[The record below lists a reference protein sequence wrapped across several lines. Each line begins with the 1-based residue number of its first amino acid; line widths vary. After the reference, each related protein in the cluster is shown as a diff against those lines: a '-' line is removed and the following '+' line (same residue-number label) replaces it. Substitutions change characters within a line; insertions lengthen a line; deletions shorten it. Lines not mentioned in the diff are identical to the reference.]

1 MADEIRIPVSADTTP
16 MLRDIENVASKAR
29 VSIRANLDSKQLE
42 AFARPLGKITGQAD
56 EFSKSMEAANARVL
70 AFGASVGVVNA
81 LANGFKNLIAS
92 TIEVEKSL
100 NEIKVIGNDTFSNLD
115 QVSKGLFSTAKQLGV
130 SYKDA
135 ANATLEFA
143 RQGKDLQASLEASR
157 AALTLTRTTGLD
169 AAESV
174 KGLTSAVNVFSES
187 GLTYAD
193 IVNKMSAV
201 DSKFAVNSKDLI
213 EGISRSASVA
223 QEAGVSFDELTAL
236 ITTLQE
242 KTGRGGAVIGNA
254 LKTIFTRVQ
263 NPEILKDIRDLGIA
277 VTDTSGN
284 FLPATRIIQSL
295 ANEFDGLDANVRKNI
310 LLKVGGGFQI
320 DKLAAALNDMAN
332 ANGTFQR
339 SLQTSQ
345 SNVGNA
351 FDKVTKLNQTVD
363 SAFNNVLS
371 SAKEAGSLIGRIGF
385 SEDFRKILEG
395 GSSFFDA
402 ITGGLGGNNG
412 EEGLSVGQTLARGIV
427 KGIGSVITGPGLF
440 LFGGILL
447 KLGTDFAKFSTSALQ
462 TQLGITSKTKE
473 EQAIQQSISTVLS
486 SNTDLQVKLLNL
498 EGDKVTQAAVLLDY
512 YTRIAASMERQKT
525 LSKDLSAALY
535 AGGVRVASGT
545 LEIQGAVAPTAPPPK
560 RAAAGYI
567 PNLASAIAT
576 EKAQSPAGSRILVD
590 HNFPMGGGQ
599 KGTMVYNSN
608 ETRIKN
614 FAGTGGD
621 AIIPNYP
628 TNAASGYT
636 PNFANQE
643 KEKIKKLAVGGK
655 GQLNIDARSIPLAG
669 ITMGGTKPVVNGK
682 SIEIDDK
689 LLKNYIGSPF
699 FDKLKQYDRISVQ
712 NVDSGAVYRFRQG
725 LKDNEGTIA
734 NDFVSRLNRSV
745 RPQVLDFI
753 QSEMKALGLAPGGGL
768 NKGLES
774 LNFNIMTPSS
784 AGYVLE
790 EIIKAPTLT
799 TAEKVAQ
806 YAAQSEKAYFD
817 IQNLSSEYA
826 EAYGLPK
833 KDYAYVDV
841 KSSENELERT
851 ITKKFLNQAIYEGG
865 GTKLRN
871 AARGYIPN
879 FADKQETFLVS
890 KKMSEFGNIESKNK
904 ADAIDQ
910 FSSSVK
916 IIRQDKTIKDYG
928 SEADSYIKKIYPPK
942 NNGKINLKQ
951 LDKIEKQFSD
961 AGASQTSLKTFR
973 STLTNSSNFSSYNS
987 VIKGILGELDA
998 KQLIGK
1004 NIKGSNSV
1012 FDFAGYVDARTR
1024 RVDDPSNILIKGVN
1038 FWLRNKSYANK
1049 KEDKINLP
1057 TMTAIVPADSKIGI
1071 GLNYKNAAKGFIPNF
1086 ANTSNMSGAMMRYS
1100 PKYEITPSKSL
1111 TGSEAVESLNKTK
1124 GTRLKGT
1131 NVGERDYG
1139 TGNFELDENNIIAS
1153 ILGNNTFFQ
1162 AGVSRSDIEKD
1173 LLTFVERL
1181 TAGNRI
1187 IGGGAGGAYG
1197 GIFGSGMRD
1206 VRPNQIISAEISG
1219 KFKNLDY
1226 SKLSR
1231 IFPRLWRAKGVENA
1245 WDMTKGILALT
1256 GSEYSDSFDTPTY
1269 SKYNKIK
1276 KSELSDNVF
1285 NLRSYTDILRNVA
1298 IASVADYDKDL
1309 LGFHLNIAGTEDEAI
1324 MKNREF
1330 NSKNNTSYITPF
1342 GSRGIVNPVNVGM
1355 RKEYLN
1361 EINKTLTPDLKKMF
1375 KVGGN
1380 ASYGSFSKWFD
1391 ANQGKFGF
1399 KTKKEA
1405 QEELSA
1411 ALNIKRINY
1420 DAATKQMVFE
1430 PFVAKTASNGFFPN
1444 FTELTGTGAGM
1455 LYSDPNYDVLGSGTS
1470 GMFLAPKSGQGMGQK
1485 IFFKSNSEKAQHEY
1499 HVNKSLK
1506 EFEKQNPTLFSKN
1519 AISFT
1524 NVGNILT
1531 KNGLIAGFEREV
1543 IKDLGVDEF
1552 ATGTFPNK
1560 SKNSGDVN
1568 EMANYAFFLSE
1579 FMSQAGAKNI
1589 VDEYRKLNNDDS
1601 FRLQDVYAGNFKVNA
1616 AMQKALTDETN
1627 KRFSLK
1633 NKPKDSY
1640 SEIKSLAESNG
1651 ISALNEKYGAIGA
1664 RNIMFDTMGFSRDA
1678 VKTASSGYMPN
1689 FASEKQQAILR
1700 EKMATGLPDS
1710 MIKVSTDSRAV
1721 HPILNPTGQII
1732 TNKIDEPNG
1741 ASDVTPDRM
1750 KNAYKNASRGFM
1762 PNFANAAAAG
1772 LGSALGVDVS
1782 KLTSSIDSNTKTILQ
1797 SISTS
1802 NELSKN
1808 LIQLVAI
1815 EKAKNV
1821 ALTVDLSSFKYGQA
1835 GIKPG
1840 EIGSPIDQN
1849 QLRTQLSTIV
1859 PKFAERSLSQTELK
1873 DFQKEFGLSNKQL
1886 QEFLKILKTGTKD
1899 IEGFFAKAKQKTN
1912 AQTTGAPNAQSNQ
1925 EQPIDKIN
1933 KPIEETKKSFGDLA
1947 QKAFIFQS
1955 AISFT
1960 SGAVS
1965 SLGKDFEAFGNIIN
1979 SVGQIGYTVTQGAD
1993 LFKSINKGRN
2003 IGEVIPSIASGYAAG
2018 TAGSTATGRIG
2029 KIASG
2034 VRGAIVGTAGVA
2046 ATEGAAGVAATGL
2059 GAGSAVAGLAVAG
2072 TIVAGSA
2079 LLGYAVYKGIDALS
2093 DVFLKSAKRTAS
2105 AIEAMNSTIEKYGSN
2120 APKLNEFQNKALERF
2135 IKISDIKGTGVA
2147 GQLNESGYGVSNMYR
2162 RGTKYIGQDTT
2173 YLTRYEQKLA
2183 QLNLG
2188 NEGNQLFAKQFGT
2201 LITQTAQQKTTK
2213 NINGKEVLPNAYELD
2228 VQVTKEAM
2236 TIIEQIKA
2244 ETKNILQSYRPSKEE
2259 LEKAKKD
2266 IEKSMGYDVFDNIT
2280 EKDILKQARIN
2291 ASPEI
2296 TNIAQENVYKNL
2308 LPQVKAAE
2316 ANQNAKQEA
2325 ILFQT
2330 ELFKKQLEISIQTA
2344 KIRSSIPSYAEN
2356 QLSIEKDLLK
2366 TSIDRRVQID
2376 LELKS
2381 LESQRQLA
2389 SDIREQLGRSANEGI
2404 GKYLERTSSLGVSEP
2419 KREEINA
2426 LNQKLVNS
2434 TNPEQGFEMYAQ
2446 ILDYIDKGNKS
2457 LDENI
2462 AKEKQA
2468 LEILKQKNGQD
2479 EVAKKENET
2488 QIKLKEIEIAK
2499 LTTTSEKAKQD
2510 LELQRNQVTLLKTQ
2524 AQVRDQIYA
2533 KDVLNKAIQDQINSA
2548 YNMRKEMIVSVLT
2561 NEQKSID
2568 LAQKQ
2573 LDIQNR
2579 ISDAKFKT
2587 SLINSS
2593 NPNEDPFIAQ
2603 RKTQLREIN
2612 LPAQRE
2618 LAAYET
2624 EKQRALI
2631 TDKQSMVSLASQ
2643 RGATLEQMSGIT
2655 NAKTFEEAQKK
2666 LAEVINQEGNQFENS
2681 VKTAASY
2688 FFDTIKG
2695 ASVILSQS
2703 ITGEI
2708 EYRKPNLDLLG
2719 IRNPPFSD
2727 DGFFVKKA
2735 TKERITSESFISDL
2749 TKDLL
2754 QRNTKSLESR
2764 VSGKEFVGNV
2774 ISRTQIA
2781 NPTDA
2786 INEETNN
2793 RRQEF
2798 NQSIRK
2804 RFFEFE
2810 SQRLSALIA
2819 GEQKALEYLR
2829 QRIADQEKLKDLE
2842 FEGKNLKQFN
2852 PFEAEKA
2859 SARYQINK
2867 ILTDAQNA
2875 DIEANASFF
2884 VESKNRA
2891 LTEAKSKGASP
2902 EDLQA
2907 IVSSTS
2913 LDDIISKLQKVIEKN
2928 IDETAGKLPGEML
2941 EDGAKKARDLMV
2953 EGGTIFFKKVTG
2965 EDYSITTSPSSK
2977 VGDSSIINSLPLP
2990 KKSQEFDVSLFG
3002 GIASAK
3008 ELEFQKQQ
3016 IEDKVKKAGI
3026 SLEELK
3032 NKSYSREG
3040 NAEGLDEIELDELSN
3055 KYAELTENISS
3066 LNSAVSKNKESASML
3081 ARFAATG
3088 NPQGA
3093 GPVSKMPGAI
3103 QQYNQALDNQKTKE
3117 ENQTKFERGF
3127 RSGIG
3132 QIDSDIQKF
3141 DAKLGEQLPRDFAT
3155 GMKDALKELSNPNST
3170 EPLKTRLLGVAL
3182 AFTQKIQDAFLTQAT
3197 NKFTSSIFGGNGFFG
3212 GANGMADGG
3221 PVIGGSGAKD
3231 DVPMMLMGGEYVV
3244 KKSAVE
3250 KYGHAYLD
3258 ALNHG
3263 SVMMKDTSTKKSAGG
3278 LIPGDSALTG
3288 EVPAMLMGGEYV
3300 LDKTAVQKYGLGY
3313 LSGLNKGAVQKFAEG
3328 GPVIGGSG
3336 AKDDVSMNLI
3346 GGQFVVKKSAV
3357 DKYGHA
3363 YMDALNHGSVAIKN
3377 TSSKKS
3383 AGGLI
3388 PGDSALTGEVPALL
3402 MGGEYVLDKTAVQ
3415 KYGLGY
3421 LSGLNK
3427 GSVQKFAEGGPVIG
3441 GSGAKDD
3448 VSMTLLGGQ
3457 FVVKK
3462 SAVDKYGHAYMDAL
3476 NHGSVAMK
3484 NGASKKSAG
3493 GLIPGDSALTGEVP
3507 ALLMGGEYVLDKTA
3521 VQKYGLGYLSGLNK
3535 GNVQKFAGG
3544 GLVNAQEVDITKY
3557 QDPAKTS
3564 PYGQYRNQ
3572 GLSFDQNGSVVGMD
3586 TYKGTAEN
3594 KQNELR
3600 KAQSNYYAQNAQSGE
3615 GGFYMPGQ
3623 NGMGAIMGQRNLLS
3637 FATQQT
3643 AGTQFDK
3650 FSGGTNS
3657 AGVDLGAGSANMSLF
3672 ALRDEGNSRNASYL
3686 QAKQKS
3692 LDLYLGGIDATKEK
3706 ANKEH
3711 DILEE
3716 QKRIKE
3722 EAKKREKE
3730 MYKGMLVSLGVSV
3743 GMAGLG
3749 ALASSASTGWSA
3761 AGQAAAA
3768 EGRTATFGEKFQ
3780 GAFSGGTMDGQ
3791 NRGGI
3796 ANMFSSSGYKD
3807 FSVIGDKSGSGL
3819 QQFNNKTNQYE
3830 RMAPADFTKMYG
3842 SGKGLSYDSMGTPY
3856 KTPNT
3861 FGYAWN
3867 RKASGGS
3874 VYGNGMG
3881 DNVPTMLNGG
3891 EFVISKQAAQNV
3903 GVNKLQQINSGGKA
3917 EDSSE
3922 LLLAKL
3928 DELVEKLSAVGTL
3941 NITVNSDSNGKQSEK
3956 QEGGGRQDQQ
3966 TKDLAKKIK
3975 EVVMNVLKEEK
3986 RLGGMLR

>member
-42 AFARPLGKITGQAD
+42 AFSRPLGKITGQAD
-56 EFSKSMEAANARVL
+56 EFTKSMEAANARVL

-295 ANEFDGLDANVRKNI
+295 ANEFEGLDANVRKNI

-339 SLQTSQ
+339 SLQISQ

-363 SAFNNVLS
+363 GAFNNVLS
-371 SAKEAGSLIGRIGF
+371 SAKEAGSLIGRIAF

-402 ITGGLGGNNG
+402 ITGALGGNNG
-412 EEGLSVGQTLARGIV
+412 EEGLSIGQTLARGIV

-440 LFGGILL
+440 LFAGILI
-447 KLGTDFAKFSTSALQ
+447 KLTADFAKFSTTAIQ
-462 TQLGITSKTKE
+462 TQLGITSKGKE
-473 EQAIQQSISTVLS
+473 QEAIQKSISTVLS
-486 SNTDLQVKLLNL
+486 GNTDLQVRLLNL
-498 EGDKVTQAAVLLDY
+498 EGNKVEQAAVLLDY
-512 YTRIAASMERQKT
+512 YNRIAASMERQKN
-525 LSKDLSAALY
+525 LSKDLSDALY
-535 AGGVRVASGT
+535 EGGVRLGSGK
-545 LEIQGAVAPTAPPPK
+545 LEIKSGGSQVTK
-560 RAAAGYI
+560 TAAGGYV

-576 EKAQSPAGSRILVD
+576 ERAQSPTGSKILVD

-608 ETRIKN
+608 ETRIRN

-628 TNAASGYT
+628 VSAAFGYT
-636 PNFANQE
+636 PNFAKQDDIE
-643 KEKIKKLAVGGK
+643 KDKNKIKKLAVGGK
-655 GQLNIDARSIPLAG
+655 GQLDIDARSIGVAG
-669 ITMGGTKPVVNGK
+669 ITMGGVKPVVNGK
-682 SIEIDDK
+682 SLEINDK

-699 FDKLKQYDRISVQ
+699 FDKLKEYDRISLQ

-725 LKDNEGTIA
+725 LKDNEGSIA
-734 NDFVSRLNRSV
+734 SDFVSRLNRSV
-745 RPQVLDFI
+745 RPQILDFI
-753 QSEMKALGLAPGGGL
+753 QVEMKALGLKPGGGL
-768 NKGLES
+768 NKGLEG

-799 TAEKVAQ
+799 TADKVAE
-806 YAAQSEKAYFD
+806 YAAQNEKAYFD

-833 KDYAYVDV
+833 KDYNYVDV

-851 ITKKFLNQAIYEGG
+851 ITRKFLNQAMYEGG
-865 GTKLRN
+865 GTALRN
-871 AARGYIPN
+871 AAKGYVPN
-879 FADKQETFLVS
+879 FADKQETFLIS
-890 KKMSEFGNIESKNK
+890 KKMSEFGNIESKQK
-904 ADAIDQ
+904 ADPVDQ

-928 SEADSYIKKIYPPK
+928 SEANSYIKKIYPEK
-942 NNGKINLKQ
+942 NNGKINLNQ
-951 LDKIEKQFSD
+951 LNKVEKLFRD
-961 AGASQTSLKTFR
+961 RGASETSLKTFR
-973 STLTNSSNFSSYNS
+973 STLTNSSNYGSFNS
-987 VIKGILGELDA
+987 TIKGILGELDA
-998 KQLIGK
+998 KELIGK

-1024 RVDDPSNILIKGVN
+1024 RVDDPTNILIKGVN
-1038 FWLRNKSYANK
+1038 FWLRNKSYVNK
-1049 KEDKINLP
+1049 KEDKLSLP
-1057 TMTAIVPADSKIGI
+1057 SMTAIVPADSKIGI
-1071 GLNYKNAAKGFIPNF
+1071 GLNYQNAAKGYIPNF
-1086 ANTSNMSGAMMRYS
+1086 ANTSNMSGAMMRFS
-1100 PKYEITPSKSL
+1100 PKYAGGFGLPTM
-1111 TGSEAVESLNKTK
+1111 TGSEAVASLSETK

-1131 NVGERDYG
+1131 NFGEKNYR
-1139 TGNFELDENNIIAS
+1139 TGGFELDENNIIAS

-1162 AGVSRSDIEKD
+1162 AGVSQASMEKD
-1173 LLTFVERL
+1173 LGNFIERL
-1181 TAGNRI
+1181 TAGDRI
-1187 IGGGAGGAYG
+1187 IGGGAGGAYAG
-1197 GIFGSGMRD
+1197 VFGSGMRD
-1206 VRPNQIISAEISG
+1206 IQPKQIISANISG
-1219 KFKNLDY
+1219 KFKNIDY
-1226 SKLSR
+1226 SKLEK
-1231 IFPRLWRAKGVENA
+1231 IFPRLWRAKGVESA

-1256 GSEYSDSFDTPTY
+1256 GSEYSSSYDTPLF

-1276 KSELSDNVF
+1276 SDEVSKNVL
-1285 NLRSYTDILRNVA
+1285 NLRSYTEALRNVA

-1309 LGFHLNIAGTEDEAI
+1309 LGFHINIAGTEDEAI
-1324 MKNREF
+1324 MKSREY
-1330 NSKNNTSYITPF
+1330 NSKNNTSYIMPF
-1342 GSRGIVNPVNVGM
+1342 GSRGITNPINVGM
-1355 RKEYLN
+1355 RQEHFN
-1361 EINKTLTPDLKKMF
+1361 DINKSLPPDLKKMF
-1375 KVGGN
+1375 HVGGST
-1380 ASYGSFSKWFD
+1380 SYGSFTKWFD
-1391 ANQGKFGF
+1391 TNQVKFAF
-1399 KTKKEA
+1399 KSKKQA
-1405 QEELSA
+1405 QDELA
-1411 ALNIKRINY
+1411 MALNIKGINY
-1420 DAATKQMVFE
+1420 DAGSKQMIFE
-1430 PFVAKTASNGFFPN
+1430 PFIAKTASKG
-1444 FTELTGTGAGM
+1444 
-1455 LYSDPNYDVLGSGTS
+1455 
-1470 GMFLAPKSGQGMGQK
+1470 
-1485 IFFKSNSEKAQHEY
+1485 
-1499 HVNKSLK
+1499 
-1506 EFEKQNPTLFSKN
+1506 
-1519 AISFT
+1519 
-1524 NVGNILT
+1524 
-1531 KNGLIAGFEREV
+1531 
-1543 IKDLGVDEF
+1543 
-1552 ATGTFPNK
+1552 
-1560 SKNSGDVN
+1560 
-1568 EMANYAFFLSE
+1568 
-1579 FMSQAGAKNI
+1579 
-1589 VDEYRKLNNDDS
+1589 YR
-1601 FRLQDVYAGNFKVNA
+1601 
-1616 AMQKALTDETN
+1616 
-1627 KRFSLK
+1627 
-1633 NKPKDSY
+1633 
-1640 SEIKSLAESNG
+1640 
-1651 ISALNEKYGAIGA
+1651 
-1664 RNIMFDTMGFSRDA
+1664 
-1678 VKTASSGYMPN
+1678 PN
-1689 FASEKQQAILR
+1689 FANSIENAVVR
-1700 EKMATGLPDS
+1700 EKMATGLPES
-1710 MIKVSTDSRAV
+1710 MIKVSTDSRAI
-1721 HPILNPTGQII
+1721 HPILNPTGQIV

-1750 KNAYKNASRGFM
+1750 KNAYRNASRGFV
-1762 PNFANAAAAG
+1762 PNFTNGVPAAVGLGDKLGVNIPIQPQSTQQTQVESVLIQAIKARITQLNKSKEEEQKLINVIDSYSKQINENYSQAQKNLKNNKDLDEAEKALLKKILFEAKNTSNTTPNIIPNNAPNSSPNAAPN
-1772 LGSALGVDVS
+1772 VE
-1782 KLTSSIDSNTKTILQ
+1782 Q
-1797 SISTS
+1797 
-1802 NELSKN
+1802 KN
-1808 LIQLVAI
+1808 NQVN
-1815 EKAKNV
+1815 KA
-1821 ALTVDLSSFKYGQA
+1821 
-1835 GIKPG
+1835 
-1840 EIGSPIDQN
+1840 
-1849 QLRTQLSTIV
+1849 
-1859 PKFAERSLSQTELK
+1859 TE
-1873 DFQKEFGLSNKQL
+1873 D
-1886 QEFLKILKTGTKD
+1886 
-1899 IEGFFAKAKQKTN
+1899 
-1912 AQTTGAPNAQSNQ
+1912 
-1925 EQPIDKIN
+1925 
-1933 KPIEETKKSFGDLA
+1933 TKKSFGDLA

-1955 AISFT
+1955 GLSFATGALSSFGKETEDISQAIS
-1960 SGAVS
+1960 S
-1965 SLGKDFEAFGNIIN
+1965 FGQLI
-1979 SVGQIGYTVTQGAD
+1979 YTATQGLA
-1993 LFKSINKGRN
+1993 LLSTVNKGRG
-2003 IGEVIPSIASGYAAG
+2003 IKELTTSIAPGFATGAAG
-2018 TAGSTATGRIG
+2018 KTGFSRITSGIAGAL
-2029 KIASG
+2029 K
-2034 VRGAIVGTAGVA
+2034 GTAAVP
-2046 ATEGAAGVAATGL
+2046 ATEGAAAVAATGL
-2059 GAGSAVAGLAVAG
+2059 GGG
-2072 TIVAGSA
+2072 TAIGAATAALSITAATGAIVYA
-2079 LLGYAVYKGIDALS
+2079 LYKGADALS
-2093 DVFLKSAKRTAS
+2093 QVYLQSAKKTAA
-2105 AIEAMNSTIEKYGSN
+2105 AIAGMNEILEKYGSN
-2120 APKLNEFQNKALERF
+2120 APQLTENQKNALERF
-2135 IKISDIKGTGVA
+2135 KKTSDTSGAGFSAGSNTFTNLFRFATQNVGT
-2147 GQLNESGYGVSNMYR
+2147 
-2162 RGTKYIGQDTT
+2162 DTT
-2173 YLTRYEQKLA
+2173 YKTKYEDELKK
-2183 QLNLG
+2183 LNLTS
-2188 NEGNQLFAKQFGT
+2188 EGNVNFAKMFGP
-2201 LITQTAQQKTTK
+2201 LIAPLAEQQATK
-2213 NINGKEVLPNAYELD
+2213 IDKNGKEIIDTEKFDVEMTDQAIKIIDRIAQVREKILSSYEPTAKELKKAQFSEMGLYANSSPEEIRKVALKNKSSEYTAAAMQDVYKEILPES
-2228 VQVTKEAM
+2228 K
-2236 TIIEQIKA
+2236 KA
-2244 ETKNILQSYRPSKEE
+2244 EADQNF
-2259 LEKAKKD
+2259 KK
-2266 IEKSMGYDVFDNIT
+2266 
-2280 EKDILKQARIN
+2280 
-2291 ASPEI
+2291 
-2296 TNIAQENVYKNL
+2296 
-2308 LPQVKAAE
+2308 
-2316 ANQNAKQEA
+2316 EA

-2330 ELFKKQLEISIQTA
+2330 EILKKQLDINIQIA
-2344 KIRSSIPSYAEN
+2344 KVQSSIPSFKEN
-2356 QLSIEKDLLK
+2356 QLAIEKDLLK
-2366 TSIDRRVQID
+2366 TSIDRKIQID

-2381 LESQRQLA
+2381 LESQKQLA
-2389 SDIREQLGRSANEGI
+2389 SDIRDQLGRSANESI
-2404 GKYLERTSSLGVSEP
+2404 GKYLDRTSSLGVAEP
-2419 KREEINA
+2419 KKEEILA
-2426 LNQKLVNS
+2426 LNSKLASS
-2434 TNPEQGFEMYAQ
+2434 TNPKQGLEIYAE
-2446 ILDYIDKGNKS
+2446 ILDFIDRGNIS
-2457 LDENI
+2457 LDE
-2462 AKEKQA
+2462 K
-2468 LEILKQKNGQD
+2468 L
-2479 EVAKKENET
+2479 KKENDLLET
-2488 QIKLKEIEIAK
+2488 LKKQREQNKSNEDEKTSNDLNERIKKQELIVEKIGKI
-2499 LTTTSEKAKQD
+2499 SERAKQD
-2510 LELQRNQVTLLKTQ
+2510 LDLQRSQASLLEKQ
-2524 AQVRDQIYA
+2524 AQVRDQLYA
-2533 KDVLNKAIQDQINSA
+2533 KDILNKTIQDQINSA
-2548 YNMRKEMIVSVLT
+2548 YSMRKDMIVSVLT

-2618 LAAYET
+2618 SIAYEM

-2631 TDKQSMVSLASQ
+2631 ADKQSMVSLASQ
-2643 RGATLEQMSGIT
+2643 RGGTLDQLTAIT
-2655 NAKTFEEAQKK
+2655 NAKTFEDAQTK
-2666 LAEVINQEGNQFENS
+2666 LAEVIDQEGTQFENA
-2681 VKTAASY
+2681 VKLSANY
-2688 FFDTIKG
+2688 FLDTIKG

-2703 ITGEI
+2703 ITGEL
-2708 EYRKPNLDLLG
+2708 EYRSSFNKFG
-2719 IRNPPFSD
+2719 IAGQEVAPS
-2727 DGFFVKKA
+2727 GFYKKGTNA
-2735 TKERITSESFISDL
+2735 QVTADSFISDI
-2749 TKDLL
+2749 TKE
-2754 QRNTKSLESR
+2754 LENRSQKTLETR
-2764 VSGKEFVGNV
+2764 VSGRYFAGNIV
-2774 ISRTQIA
+2774 PKTEIV
-2781 NPTDA
+2781 NPTGA
-2786 INEETNN
+2786 INEERNN
-2793 RRQEF
+2793 RLQEF

-2804 RFFEFE
+2804 RFFDFE
-2810 SQRLSALIA
+2810 AQRMNALIA

-2829 QRIADQEKLKDLE
+2829 QRITDQEKLKDLE
-2842 FEGKNLKQFN
+2842 FEGKNLNQFN

-2859 SARYQINK
+2859 SARYQIEK
-2867 ILTDAQNA
+2867 TLRDAKNE
-2875 DIEANASFF
+2875 DLIANQTFF

-2891 LTEAKSKGASP
+2891 FTEAKSRGATP
-2902 EDLQA
+2902 EELQG
-2907 IVSSTS
+2907 IVSSTNI
-2913 LDDIISKLQKVIEKN
+2913 DDIISKLQKVIEKN
-2928 IDETAGKLPGEML
+2928 IDETTGTPGEQLVSGAKQARDITIDSANTFRKIISGDKTEVSTPASEPRPLNDASKKAKQAEPQLPKEKSILPGSEISIVGDNQKFSNRKQEIESIINGL
-2941 EDGAKKARDLMV
+2941 GIDFGDFKVNGSNLRGGPNQNTEQLTGLVNKAQKLNIDLDELADEYDKILDSLNGKQEISESRRKEITKPKDEKNISDTLNISGILSRYYATGNPEGAGPVLKEPGAKKASD
-2953 EGGTIFFKKVTG
+2953 K
-2965 EDYSITTSPSSK
+2965 
-2977 VGDSSIINSLPLP
+2977 
-2990 KKSQEFDVSLFG
+2990 
-3002 GIASAK
+3002 A
-3008 ELEFQKQQ
+3008 LENQ
-3016 IEDKVKKAGI
+3016 I
-3026 SLEELK
+3026 
-3032 NKSYSREG
+3032 
-3040 NAEGLDEIELDELSN
+3040 
-3055 KYAELTENISS
+3055 
-3066 LNSAVSKNKESASML
+3066 
-3081 ARFAATG
+3081 
-3088 NPQGA
+3088 
-3093 GPVSKMPGAI
+3093 
-3103 QQYNQALDNQKTKE
+3103 TKE

-3127 RSGIG
+3127 KSGIG
-3132 QIDSDIQKF
+3132 QIDESVQKF
-3141 DAKLGEQLPRDFAT
+3141 DATLGQQIPKDFAA

-3170 EPLKTRLLGVAL
+3170 QPLKTRLLGVAL

-3244 KKSAVE
+3244 KKSAVD

-3263 SVMMKDTSTKKSAGG
+3263 SVMMKD
-3278 LIPGDSALTG
+3278 
-3288 EVPAMLMGGEYV
+3288 
-3300 LDKTAVQKYGLGY
+3300 
-3313 LSGLNKGAVQKFAEG
+3313 
-3328 GPVIGGSG
+3328 
-3336 AKDDVSMNLI
+3336 
-3346 GGQFVVKKSAV
+3346 
-3357 DKYGHA
+3357 
-3363 YMDALNHGSVAIKN
+3363 
-3377 TSSKKS
+3377 SSSRRS

-3402 MGGEYVLDKTAVQ
+3402 MGGEYVLDKTAVK

-3427 GSVQKFAEGGPVIG
+3427 GKVQKFADGGPVG
-3441 GSGAKDD
+3441 WNEA
-3448 VSMTLLGGQ
+3448 
-3457 FVVKK
+3457 
-3462 SAVDKYGHAYMDAL
+3462 
-3476 NHGSVAMK
+3476 
-3484 NGASKKSAG
+3484 
-3493 GLIPGDSALTGEVP
+3493 
-3507 ALLMGGEYVLDKTA
+3507 
-3521 VQKYGLGYLSGLNK
+3521 
-3535 GNVQKFAGG
+3535 
-3544 GLVNAQEVDITKY
+3544 DITKW

-3643 AGTQFDK
+3643 AGTQFDR
-3650 FSGGTNS
+3650 FSGGANS

-3722 EAKKREKE
+3722 EAEKREKE

-3780 GAFSGGTMDGQ
+3780 GAFTGGTMDGQ

-3819 QQFNNKTNQYE
+3819 QQFNSKTNQYE
-3830 RMAPADFTKMYG
+3830 RMASDDFRKMYG
-3842 SGKGLSYDSMGTPY
+3842 SGKNLSYDSMGTPY
-3856 KTPNT
+3856 KSSNT
-3861 FGYAWN
+3861 FGYSWN